1 MNSARNPILIGRL
14 LSPFVRRVAV
24 TLAHFGITFERRIL
38 SAVDH
43 ISEVERTNP
52 IGRVPALILPDGET
66 LIDSAAILDY
76 LDGLAGADR
85 ALVPATGPSRR
96 RALYLLALSCGAIER
111 SMLAN
116 AERRRPQALQMP
128 ERLER
133 LLRQTRQGFEAL
145 DRELAGRD
153 WYIADH
159 VMQPDITTAV
169 GVTFVRHIF
178 PGLIDHN
185 VVPRLDAVTARCEA
199 LPAFRSMQID

>member
-1 MNSARNPILIGRL
+1 MASASDDTPLDVLQSHPLDEGDA
-14 LSPFVRRVAV
+14 PFVPASAPPSPAGLGPPSPAV
-24 TLAHFGITFERRIL
+24 VGL
-38 SAVDH
+38 SSRSKSCFRAA
-43 ISEVERTNP
+43 S
-52 IGRVPALILPDGET
+52 
-66 LIDSAAILDY
+66 SAAGVLWQSY
-76 LDGLAGADR
+76 AFGNS
-85 ALVPATGPSRR
+85 PS
-96 RALYLLALSCGAIER
+96 AIER
-111 SMLAN
+111 AMLAN